1 MTEEV
6 VGKRD
11 FSRKLLLA
19 VVGFA
24 AIAVPLM
31 SGVLHATHSRAEFQA
46 SNTATVPVY
55 EAASIR
61 PRKFDSGGMISWDF
75 RPDGF
80 TAKNI
85 TLQVLIR
92 MAYGVEDYQISG
104 APKWLNAET
113 YNVEAK
119 LDGTVADKLRKL
131 TFDLRSVEQQPML
144 QALLVD
150 RFKLTLHRETKELPV
165 YALVIAKNGPKLQEA
180 KPGDTYPN
188 GMKDLEGHGHGDVMH
203 FGTGI
208 LTGQGVSIAFLVRML
223 SQQQLGRPALDKT
236 GLMGKY
242 DFTLQWTP
250 DENRTPTVGQQGTE
264 NTPPPESSGPS
275 IFTAIQEQLGLKL
288 EAQKGAAEV
297 LVIDHVERPSEN

>member
-24 AIAVPLM
+24 AVAVPLM
-31 SGVLHATHSRAEFQA
+31 SGLLHATQSRAEFQA

-131 TFDLRSVEQQPML
+131 TFDQRSVEQQPML

-165 YALVIAKNGPKLQEA
+165 YALGIAKNGPKLQEA

-188 GMKDLEGHGHGDVMH
+188 GIKSLEGIGMAGLN
-203 FGTGI
+203 T
-208 LTGQGVSIAFLVRML
+208 LTKNMAGGYDLVGQGIPMVSLAELV
-223 SQQQLGRPALDKT
+223 SEQLHRTVLDQT
-236 GLMGKY
+236 GLKGNY
-242 DFTLQWTP
+242 DFALQWTP
-250 DENRTPTVGQQGTE
+250 DASPAV
-264 NTPPPESSGPS
+264 
-275 IFTAIQEQLGLKL
+275 
-288 EAQKGAAEV
+288 KG
-297 LVIDHVERPSEN
+297 ID

>member
-6 VGKRD
+6 VCKRD

-19 VVGFA
+19 VAGFA
-24 AIAVPLM
+24 AVAVPVM
-31 SGVLHATHSRAEFQA
+31 SGLLHATQSRAEFQA

-55 EAASIR
+55 EVASIR
-61 PRKFDSGGMISWDF
+61 PRKFGSGGMIIWDF
-75 RPDGF
+75 RPDGV

-85 TLQVLIR
+85 TLQMLIR

-113 YNVEAK
+113 YNVEGK
-119 LDGTVADKLRKL
+119 LDGTVADKLPKL
-131 TFDLRSVEQQPML
+131 TFDQRGVEQQPML

-165 YALVIAKNGPKLQEA
+165 YALVIAKNGPKLQEP
-180 KPGDTYPN
+180 KPDDTYPK
-188 GMKDLEGHGHGDVMH
+188 GMKDLEGHGHGDIMR

-208 LTGQGVSIAFLVRML
+208 LTGQGVPIAFLVRML
-223 SQQQLGRPALDKT
+223 SQQQLGHPVLDKT
-236 GLMGKY
+236 GLKNNY

-250 DENRTPTVGQQGTE
+250 QENRTPTVGQQGTE

-275 IFTAIQEQLGLKL
+275 IFTRSEEHTSELQSQSNLVCRLLL
-288 EAQKGAAEV
+288 EKKIHR
-297 LVIDHVERPSEN
+297 LS

>member
-1 MTEEV
+1 MTE
-6 VGKRD
+6 RIARTLD
-11 FSRKLLLA
+11 FRRRLLLSAAGLGA
-19 VVGFA
+19 V
-24 AIAVPLM
+24 AVPVVF
-31 SGVLHATHSRAEFQA
+31 GVLLATQSRAEFQA
-46 SNTATVPVY
+46 SNTTTVPVY
-55 EAASIR
+55 EVASIR
-61 PRKFDSGGMISWDF
+61 PRKFGSGGMIIWDF

-85 TLQVLIR
+85 TLQMLIR

-131 TFDLRSVEQQPML
+131 TFDQRSVEQQPML

-150 RFKLTLHRETKELPV
+150 RFQLTLHRESKELPAYV
-165 YALVIAKNGPKLQEA
+165 LVIAKGGPKVQEA

-188 GMKDLEGHGHGDVMH
+188 GMKDLEGHGHGDIMH
-203 FGTGI
+203 FGRGL
-208 LTGQGVSIAFLVRML
+208 LTGQGVPIAFLVRML
-223 SQQQLGRPALDKT
+223 SQQQLGRPVLDKT
-236 GLMGKY
+236 GLKGNY

-250 DENRTPTVGQQGTE
+250 DENRTPTVGQQGTDD
-264 NTPPPESSGPS
+264 TPPPGPS
-275 IFTAIQEQLGLKL
+275 IFTAIQEQLGLRL
-288 EAQKGAAEV
+288 EPQKGPVEV